1 MQLSSKLNTPTT
13 HDKIKSPT
21 IYCLSGRFYAIN
33 FILLAISALVFMW
46 WSRHESLD
54 IALSQ
59 QWFDPQTQTF
69 PWQHNRWLDLINHRL
84 FKDVI
89 IAGAV
94 LMLLRGVQKRDGRRV
109 LVALLFGMGPLV
121 VGILKAHSA
130 HSCPW
135 DLAMFGGK
143 AASFVLLD
151 PTPVNSGP
159 GQCFPGGH
167 ASSGFALMALFFLWW
182 PERPRRAVLALLFG
196 IAVGL
201 LMGYG
206 QVMRGAHFFS
216 HNLWAGWWVWLSQ
229 VLIFAGV
236 SFWVDK
242 MRKSKRDGSAQP

>member
-13 HDKIKSPT
+13 RNEIKNST

-33 FILLAISALVFMW
+33 FILLAFLALVFLW
-46 WSRHESLD
+46 WSRNESLD
-54 IALSQ
+54 IAISQ
-59 QWFDPQTQTF
+59 MWFDSATMTF
-69 PWQHNRWLDLINHRL
+69 PLQHNRWLDLINHRL
-84 FKDVI
+84 LKDVI

-94 LMLLRGVQKRDGRRV
+94 LLLLRGLYQRNGRRI
-109 LVALLFGMGPLV
+109 LVGLLFGMGPLV
-121 VGILKAHSA
+121 IGILKAHSA

-143 AASFVLLD
+143 AATLLD
-151 PTPVNSGP
+151 AAPANSGP

-167 ASSGFALMALFFLWW
+167 ASSGFAVMALFFLWW
-182 PERPRRAVLALLFG
+182 RERPGRALLALCAG
-196 IAVGL
+196 IALGL

-229 VLIFAGV
+229 MLIFAGV

>member
-1 MQLSSKLNTPTT
+1 MQSSSKLNTSQTQAGF
-13 HDKIKSPT
+13 KSTT
-21 IYCLSGRFYAIN
+21 IYSLSRRFYASN
-33 FILLAISALVFMW
+33 LILLAISGLLLLL
-46 WSRHESLD
+46 WSRNESLD
-54 IALSQ
+54 IAISQ
-59 QWFDPQTQTF
+59 YWFDPLSQRF

-84 FKDVI
+84 LKDVI

-94 LMLLRGVQKRDGRRV
+94 LLLLRGIQLRDGRRI
-109 LVALLFGMGPLV
+109 LVALLFSMGPLV

-143 AASFVLLD
+143 AATFALLD
-151 PTPVNSGP
+151 AVPANSGP

-182 PERPRRAVLALLFG
+182 PEHPRRALLALF
-196 IAVGL
+196 IAMVVGV

-229 VLIFAGV
+229 MLIFAGV
-236 SFWVDK
+236 SFWVNK
-242 MRKSKRDGSAQP
+242 TRTT

>member
-1 MQLSSKLNTPTT
+1 MQLSSKLNNPATRNN
-13 HDKIKSPT
+13 IKSTT
-21 IYCLSGRFYAIN
+21 IYSLSPRFYATN
-33 FILLAISALVFMW
+33 FILLAIFGLLFLL

-59 QWFDPQTQTF
+59 RWFDPLTQRF
-69 PWQHNRWLDLINHRL
+69 PLQHNRWLDLINHRL
-84 FKDVI
+84 VKDAI

-94 LMLLRGVQKRDGRRV
+94 LLLLSGLRQRNGRRV
-109 LVALLFGMGPLV
+109 LVALLFGLGPLV
-121 VGILKAHSA
+121 VGLLKAHSA

-135 DLAMFGGK
+135 DLALFGGK

-151 PTPVNSGP
+151 AVPANSGP

-182 PERPRRAVLALLFG
+182 PEHPRRALLALLIG
-196 IAVGL
+196 VLTGL

-236 SFWVDK
+236 SFWMNT
-242 MRKSKRDGSAQP
+242 MRKRDGSH

>member
-13 HDKIKSPT
+13 RSEIRSAA
-21 IYCLSGRFYAIN
+21 IYSLSARFYAIN
-33 FILLAISALVFMW
+33 LILLAILALAFLW

-54 IALSQ
+54 IAISQ
-59 QWFDPQTQTF
+59 RWFDPLTRRF

-84 FKDVI
+84 MKDVI
-89 IAGAV
+89 ITGAV
-94 LMLLRGVQKRDGRRV
+94 LLLLRGLQQRDARRV

-121 VGILKAHSA
+121 VGMLKAHST

-135 DLAMFGGK
+135 DLALFGGN
-143 AASFVLLD
+143 AASFPLLAAV
-151 PTPVNSGP
+151 PANSGP

-182 PERPRRAVLALLFG
+182 PERPRRALLALAVG
-196 IAVGL
+196 IACGL

-229 VLIFAGV
+229 LLIFAAI
-236 SFWVDK
+236 SFWVNK
-242 MRKSKRDGSAQP
+242 TRTRKRDGSA